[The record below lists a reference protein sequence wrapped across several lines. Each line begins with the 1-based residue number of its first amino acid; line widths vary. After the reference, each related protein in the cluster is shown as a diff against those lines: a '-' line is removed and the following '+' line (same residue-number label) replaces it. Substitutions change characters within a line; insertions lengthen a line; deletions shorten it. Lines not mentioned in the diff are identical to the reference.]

1 MIGQDA
7 ITGWRNVVPWRN
19 DLQVEQ
25 DLILH
30 AMIHAIYSD
39 PVLSE
44 KLALRG
50 GTCLNKLIWNTPA
63 RYSEDIDLVQISAE
77 KAGPTISRFR
87 KAMEDIFDES
97 AQWETTRGSFR
108 LYYSFLPEGRTGE
121 RQRIKVEINI
131 QEHFAVEGYR
141 KKRLILNS
149 LWRRGE
155 ADVTTFSAEELFA
168 TKLRALYQRR
178 KGRDLFD
185 LWKSFELGLDHE
197 KVVDIFLRYMKHVG
211 KQIYRDH
218 FAKNLEEKLK
228 DRNFVGDIVPLIVP
242 GTDYDVFQA
251 ADLVDKKIFSLIPQS
266 KKKAREHKDPY
277 SRR

>member
-39 PVLSE
+39 PILSE

-63 RYSEDIDLVQISAE
+63 RYSEDLDLVQISAE

-87 KAMEDIFDES
+87 KVLEDIFDES

-108 LYYSFLPEGRTGE
+108 LYYSFAPEGRTGE
-121 RQRIKVEINI
+121 RQRINVEINI

-155 ADVTTFSAEELFA
+155 TDVTTFSAEELFA

-185 LWKSFELGLDHE
+185 LWKSFELGLNNE
-197 KVVDIFLRYMKHVG
+197 KVIDIFLRYMKHAG

-228 DRNFVGDIVPLIVP
+228 DRNFMGDIVPLIIP
-242 GTDYDVFQA
+242 GTDYDILQA

-266 KKKAREHKDPY
+266 KKKARHLRSK
-277 SRR
+277 